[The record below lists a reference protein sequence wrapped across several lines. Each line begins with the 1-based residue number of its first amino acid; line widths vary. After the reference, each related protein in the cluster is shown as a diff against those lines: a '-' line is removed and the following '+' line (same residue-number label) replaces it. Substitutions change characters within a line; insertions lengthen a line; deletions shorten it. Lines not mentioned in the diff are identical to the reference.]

1 MAAKL
6 LSRRF
11 LLAAFL
17 CAVFSVGLAACAGQ
31 HNAPKAQPMPA
42 GKTFTGVWYSPQFEH
57 MHLRQMGDKVSGIF
71 THQEGGTIE
80 GELDGNLLVFKWI
93 EPGSKEQA
101 RRTMKG
107 RGYFQLVT
115 AGEATKL
122 DGEWGYND
130 EVAGGGPWTAEW
142 VRQLESDDALTLEKL
157 KEQRD

>member
-11 LLAAFL
+11 LLAALIAAF
-17 CAVFSVGLAACAGQ
+17 CSVGLGACAGQ
-31 HNAPKAQPMPA
+31 QKVPKAQPMPA
-42 GKTFTGVWYSPQFEH
+42 GKNFTGVWYSPQFEH
-57 MHLRQMGDKVSGIF
+57 MHLRQTGDKVSGIF

-80 GELDGNLLVFKWI
+80 GEVDGNLLVFKWI

-107 RGYFQLVT
+107 RGFFQLVE
-115 AGEATKL
+115 AGESTNLK
-122 DGEWGYND
+122 GEWGYND
-130 EVAGGGPWTAEW
+130 QVTGGGPWTAEW
-142 VRQLESDDALTLEKL
+142 VRELEPDDALTLEKL